1 MSIRDILTALKF
13 IELTRAVYVGILRLK
28 LGQKGDRVVF
38 SGIKLKV
45 DGINV
50 EIRGEIIRLE

>member
-13 IELTRAVYVGILRLK
+13 VELVRVVYVGVLRLK
-28 LGQKGDRVVF
+28 LGKPGERVVF
-38 SGIKLKV
+38 SGVKLKV
-45 DGINV
+45 DGVKV

>member
-13 IELTRAVYVGILRLK
+13 IELARAVYVGILRLK
-28 LGQKGDRVVF
+28 LGQPGDRVVF
-38 SGIKLKV
+38 SGVKLKV
-45 DGINV
+45 DGVKV